1 MNYEDELERVRAKRS
16 RRQGAAGVS
25 GTSGLSGIPRV
36 SRTSGSSRT
45 SGDSGASGYD
55 GKSDNQFISLAE
67 PGSRASRSAGANG
80 NGNGSGN
87 GGRNGNGGHGG
98 GVGGSHNGHYYRRR
112 KNGRN
117 KWSTKKKVIVGV
129 IVGLLVLIAAAVIGV
144 YAYIQYN
151 LGQMNDHEFRASE
164 VENPNISLE
173 TKEKMEEGYWTIAI
187 FGLDSRDSS
196 TGKGNRADVIMI
208 VNLDRKTGE
217 IKLASVYRDT
227 YLNLGDDTY
236 HKINEAYAKGGP
248 EQAVKALNQNLDLN
262 ITNYAAFN
270 WAAVATAINILG
282 GVDIDISKA
291 EFYYINAFITET
303 VKGTGIGSVQLKS
316 AGLNHLDGVQ
326 AVAYGRLRLMDSDY
340 ARVERQRLVIE
351 KAFEKAKSAD
361 LMTLE
366 SLVAHMVQM
375 CATNIEFGDIFPLAK
390 NMSKYHLGE
399 TLGFPSARGDQR
411 IKIGSSRLACIIPQ
425 TLVSNVS
432 TLHEFLFGEEDY
444 EPSSAVRSISA
455 HISEVSGMYKEGTE
469 ATKAATDQGY
479 IPKATEAAET
489 EAPEELEQSSE
500 GESASEGES
509 GESLGA
515 EDGSESTAEG
525 GTRYPG
531 ETLYPG
537 QTLAP
542 GETLAPGQ
550 TLTPGET
557 LYPGQTSGASETTGS
572 RRPGSPADIVPT
584 TEAPYGPGFES
595 QSSPVQEATTA
606 ASPGTQPTTGSSSS
620 IIVVDPPA
628 GSSSGPARETTA
640 ASPATQPTTAASQP
654 VPVQPGTTG
663 GPGTALQNP

>member
-1 MNYEDELERVRAKRS
+1 MLMEYTEQLANNHISVDCVVIGFDGEKLKVLLVKRMGEESGEVFHDMKLPGSLIYMDEDLDDAAKRVLRDLTGLKNVDLMQFKAFGSKDRTKNPKDVHWLERAEKAKVER
-16 RRQGAAGVS
+16 
-25 GTSGLSGIPRV
+25 
-36 SRTSGSSRT
+36 
-45 SGDSGASGYD
+45 
-55 GKSDNQFISLAE
+55 
-67 PGSRASRSAGANG
+67 
-80 NGNGSGN
+80 
-87 GGRNGNGGHGG
+87 
-98 GVGGSHNGHYYRRR
+98 
-112 KNGRN
+112 
-117 KWSTKKKVIVGV
+117 IV
-129 IVGLLVLIAAAVIGV
+129 
-144 YAYIQYN
+144 
-151 LGQMNDHEFRASE
+151 
-164 VENPNISLE
+164 
-173 TKEKMEEGYWTIAI
+173 TIAYFAMVKI
-187 FGLDSRDSS
+187 D
-196 TGKGNRADVIMI
+196 
-208 VNLDRKTGE
+208 KT
-217 IKLASVYRDT
+217 
-227 YLNLGDDTY
+227 LN
-236 HKINEAYAKGGP
+236 K
-248 EQAVKALNQNLDLN
+248 NLDLN

-411 IKIGSSRLACIIPQ
+411 IKIGSNRLACIIPQ

-500 GESASEGES
+500 GESTSEGES

-515 EDGSESTAEG
+515 EDG
-525 GTRYPG
+525 TRYPR

-550 TLTPGET
+550 TLAPGET
-557 LYPGQTSGASETTGS
+557 LYPGQTRPGTRPGESESARYPGDTGQTSGASETTGS

-606 ASPGTQPTTGSSSS
+606 ASPGTRPTTGSSSS

-628 GSSSGPARETTA
+628 GNSSGPARETTA
-640 ASPATQPTTAASQP
+640 ASPGPASAGGSAAGNSPSGNGTSTGNGPSSQP